1 MLVPLITV
9 AVIACAAVAWSSWS
23 QGRRRAI
30 QEVLERY
37 QSIRETVQTANY
49 PLNQSVLRSLA
60 GLTGT
65 QWLTFNTDGQLLA
78 STLDEPPVAQL
89 QPYLTKWRPVGPLAE
104 AAPSMESSLSVNVS
118 DKPRVAFWFHRQPA
132 ATVMDQA
139 SLVVVLF
146 DQDEIQAASRRAAML
161 PLITGFSTVAAVTLL
176 MFVLSSR
183 LISRIGTLQNQVEQI
198 SQGDFQSRLR
208 SDDQDELGR
217 LAKSIN
223 QMAIQLQQLWL
234 QVNRQ

>member
-1 MLVPLITV
+1 
-9 AVIACAAVAWSSWS
+9 
-23 QGRRRAI
+23 
-30 QEVLERY
+30 
-37 QSIRETVQTANY
+37 
-49 PLNQSVLRSLA
+49 
-60 GLTGT
+60 
-65 QWLTFNTDGQLLA
+65 
-78 STLDEPPVAQL
+78 
-89 QPYLTKWRPVGPLAE
+89 
-104 AAPSMESSLSVNVS
+104 MESSLSVNVS

-223 QMAIQLQQLWL
+223 QMASQLQQLWL
-234 QVNRQ
+234 QVNRQQSAKLLHQIAGGMAHQLRNTLTGARMAMDKRTEGHLYADNPLG